1 MFGKSKEE
9 EELEKKRFIISNVS
23 LILFCIPYIFHLG
36 QIEIGYQVSDYQTYL
51 WFGALAYGV
60 VTYGYV
66 CDRIHDLFM
75 FVIIFTIQLHSA
87 IFFFLQNIFKLSYYQ
102 KIVMTAYLSSICL
115 FMNLMIREYNRT
127 KKEKKEKKTLVQTKL
142 VYFVNQC
149 SGTIFAQILFI
160 VLKVIDVQNFKVL
173 LQFNIIEFIIYIA
186 FSCLSVFGL
195 LSGIYIIIF
204 KKDKLKKNTYNRQQ
218 HWFYFT
224 GLNAFFC
231 FVFLKWSEYVIY
243 EQYILVLTFCYIFM
257 CTLEKQCETW
267 FFVISIILVLGQ
279 IAIQVLFQLQFHDI
293 WIHICSGINDLI
305 FIYQIYFKIDEYYHN
320 TYKKRNSL
328 QALLK

>member
-1 MFGKSKEE
+1 MNHQGIDYNTLNESNYNNCILEQEQQTKQIINQIVPKMFQMFGKSKEE
-9 EELEKKRFIISNVS
+9 EEKEKIRFIVSNIS
-23 LILFCIPYIFHLG
+23 LIIFCIPYIFHLG
-36 QIEIGYQVSDYQTYL
+36 KIEIGYKVTDYQTYL

-66 CDRIHDLFM
+66 CDRIHDLFI
-75 FVIIFTIQLHSA
+75 FVIIYTIQLHSA
-87 IFFFLQNIFKLSYYQ
+87 IFFFLQNIFKLTYYQ
-102 KIVMTAYLSSICL
+102 KIVMTAYLGSICL
-115 FMNLMIREYNRT
+115 FMNLMMREYNRA
-127 KKEKKEKKTLVQTKL
+127 KKEKKEKKTMVQTKL

-160 VLKVIDVQNFKVL
+160 VL
-173 LQFNIIEFIIYIA
+173 
-186 FSCLSVFGL
+186 
-195 LSGIYIIIF
+195 
-204 KKDKLKKNTYNRQQ
+204 KDKLKKNTYNRQQ

-231 FVFLKWSEYVIY
+231 FGFLKWSEYVIY
-243 EQYILVLTFCYIFM
+243 EQYVLVLTFCYIFM

-279 IAIQVLFQLQFHDI
+279 IAIQVMFQLQFHDI

-305 FIYQIYFKIDEYYHN
+305 FIYQIYYKIDEYYQQN
-320 TYKKRNSL
+320 YKKKNSL
-328 QALLK
+328 QSLLK